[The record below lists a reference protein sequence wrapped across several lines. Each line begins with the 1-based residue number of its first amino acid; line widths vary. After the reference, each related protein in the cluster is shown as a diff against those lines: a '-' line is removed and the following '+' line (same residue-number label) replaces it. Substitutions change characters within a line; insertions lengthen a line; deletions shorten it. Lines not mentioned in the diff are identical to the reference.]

1 MEKPTKEFLF
11 NFQGGGFNTVMAK
24 TLPGAKKKVMQEWG
38 SHKSLTPLVETVRLV
53 SQKELNSWYRL
64 SD

>member
-38 SHKSLTPLVETVRLV
+38 NHKSLTPLVETVRLV